1 MIWRA
6 AAWRAFLEQPSEWEP
21 APRVT
26 ESTAASPS
34 RRARAFT
41 LYPFLFAAY
50 PVLFLWSQNLGETN
64 AGDVLP
70 LLAIVLA
77 VTAVAMVVLT
87 LIFRDARRAALI
99 VAPIAVAILMYGH
112 LLIIMRPF
120 HVRPLLQQAAWV
132 VLVGLGMLGALRLPE
147 RPLRRVSGAL
157 NGISA
162 ILVIVALVG
171 IVPYQVTAAT
181 SAQVAPPQAV
191 TGGASQRPLRDV
203 YYLILDRYGSDE
215 ALSLRYGIDND
226 LTPWLADH
234 GFRVLNDSNA
244 NYVRTT
250 LSIASTLNMVHLTD
264 LAARLGADSRGY
276 GPMYDMLQ
284 DSRIVKQFKA
294 LGYRYTHIGSYFSP
308 TRSDAGADR
317 DLYIG
322 GPSDFGATLFDTSAL
337 PRIFRALHIEGLSRA
352 ERLYANKVF
361 GFKALDSVRD
371 DPGPKFVF
379 AHILLPH
386 PPYLITRDGQFRDA
400 AAAAQLSD
408 EEQFGDQLAWT
419 NDQLRAW
426 IESLQA
432 LPEDRRPIIILQADE
447 GPYPRAYGA
456 DTTTYDWSTASPR
469 DLLIKYGILNAWYL
483 PDGTDPGLYDSMT
496 SVNTFPTLFSGYFG
510 LDVPRLEDRVYTSAR
525 PGQPLNLTDITD
537 RLESAQP

>member
-1 MIWRA
+1 VTVPDAPARPGRERWI
-6 AAWRAFLEQPSEWEP
+6 AWHPL
-21 APRVT
+21 
-26 ESTAASPS
+26 
-34 RRARAFT
+34 
-41 LYPFLFAAY
+41 LFAAY

-171 IVPYQVTAAT
+171 IVPYQVTAVT

-537 RLESAQP
+537 RLKNAQP

>member
-1 MIWRA
+1 M
-6 AAWRAFLEQPSEWEP
+6 
-21 APRVT
+21 T

-34 RRARAFT
+34 RRARAFA

-77 VTAVAMVVLT
+77 VTAVAMALLT
-87 LIFRDARRAALI
+87 LVFRDARRAALV
-99 VAPIAVAILMYGH
+99 VAPIVVAILMYGH
-112 LLIIMRPF
+112 LANLARPL
-120 HVRPLLQQAAWV
+120 HVRPLIQV
-132 VLVGLGMLGALRLPE
+132 VGWAGLVGLGLLGALRLREPS
-147 RPLRRVSGAL
+147 LRRASSVL

-171 IVPYQVTAAT
+171 IVPYEVSDAT
-181 SAQVAPPQAV
+181 SPQVAPVRTVAQ
-191 TGGASQRPLRDV
+191 TGASQRPLRDV

-215 ALSLRYGIDND
+215 ALSLRYGIKND

-234 GFRVLNDSNA
+234 GFRVLPDSHA

-250 LSIASTLNMVHLTD
+250 LSIASTLSMTHLTD
-264 LAARLGADSRGY
+264 LATRLGADSRSY
-276 GPMYDMLQ
+276 APIYKMLQ
-284 DSRIVKQFKA
+284 DSRIVEQFKA

-308 TRSDAGADR
+308 TRSDSGADR
-317 DLYIG
+317 DLYLG

-337 PRIFRALHIEGLSRA
+337 PRVLRALHVKGLSRM
-352 ERLYANKVF
+352 ERMYANKVF
-361 GFKALDSVRD
+361 GFDALESVRD

-386 PPYLITRDGQFRDA
+386 PPYVITRDGKFREPADPTTKH
-400 AAAAQLSD
+400 LSD
-408 EEQFGDQLAWT
+408 DDQFVEQLAYT
-419 NDQLRAW
+419 NQRLRGW

-432 LPEDRRPIIILQADE
+432 LPEDRRPIVILQADE
-447 GPYPRAYGA
+447 GPYPRAYGSNTA
-456 DTTTYDWSTASPR
+456 TFDWSGASTR
-469 DLLIKYGILNAWYL
+469 DLDIKYGILNAWYL
-483 PDGTDPGLYDSMT
+483 PDGTDPGLYDTMT

-510 LDVPRLEDRVYTSAR
+510 LDVPKLDDRIYTSAR
-525 PGQPLNLTDITD
+525 PSLPLDLTDVTD
-537 RLESAQP
+537 RIPDAAP